1 MKLYNTC
8 LAGVIGLVA
17 FTACTNEALE
27 SKFTKDESYGTMQV
41 NVDVSKPKSKAT
53 AEVTDFPVLIF
64 DAEGN
69 TVESYNTV
77 AEVPESIKLG
87 VGNYVVQSHTPG
99 TIKKKMS
106 EPYYLGEKDVEILKD
121 VTSEVEV
128 ICKMQNSII
137 TIGYD
142 DEFKEVFSSWEIIV
156 SDGSETTLSFTNNST
171 SSVYWYFGED
181 GAKELTVNFRG
192 TTSEGSTITT
202 RYVLTKD
209 QASEGYDDDSENFG
223 GGNAIKINIKP
234 TESTEGSVNS
244 ITINADVTF
253 PETNDTV
260 NVDVVDVP
268 IFNPDTD
275 TDPDNPDTGDEAI
288 TLSLPADIAFPAFG
302 ADGVDKSLGDTYI
315 AATAG
320 LKSIKVSIES
330 TSEDM
335 VSSLNDLTTQY
346 GVDFVNGAEIVG
358 NQSVVALFSDLN
370 QSLSVPAEGD
380 KEYTFPIGN
389 FFDFLQVLQG
399 EHTFNLTVT
408 DMNGETKGGKL
419 KITIQ

>member
-17 FTACTNEALE
+17 FTACNNEDLE
-27 SKFTKDESYGTMQV
+27 SKFTKDKAYGVMQV
-41 NVDVSKPKSKAT
+41 SVDVSKPKSKAT
-53 AEVTDFPVLIF
+53 SEVTDFPVLIF

-69 TVESYNTV
+69 QIESYTTV
-77 AEVPESIKLG
+77 ADVPENIKLG

-99 TIKKKMS
+99 TIKKRMS

-137 TIGYD
+137 TVGYD
-142 DEFKEVFSSWEIIV
+142 EEFKEVFSSWEIIV
-156 SDGSETTLSFTNNST
+156 SDGSETTLSFTDSSI

-181 GAKELTVNFRG
+181 GVKELTVNFRG
-192 TTSEGSTITT
+192 TTSEGSTIAT

-209 QASEGYDDDSENFG
+209 QASESYDDDNENFCG
-223 GGNAIKINIKP
+223 GDAIQINVKP
-234 TESTEGSVNS
+234 TESTEGNVTGV
-244 ITINADVTF
+244 TINADVTF
-253 PETNDTV
+253 PETNEKV

-268 IFNPDTD
+268 IFTPD
-275 TDPDNPDTGDEAI
+275 TDPDPDTPGTGDEAV
-288 TLSLPADIAFPAFG
+288 TLSLPADIAFPAFC
-302 ADGVDKSLGDTYI
+302 ADDVDKSLGDTYI
-315 AATAG
+315 AATVG

-335 VSSLNDLTTQY
+335 VSSLNDLTKQY

-358 NQSVVALFSDLN
+358 NQSVVNLFNDLG

-389 FFDFLQVLQG
+389 FFGFLQVLQG

-408 DMNGETKGGKL
+408 DLNGETKGGKL

>member
-1 MKLYNTC
+1 M
-8 LAGVIGLVA
+8 
-17 FTACTNEALE
+17 
-27 SKFTKDESYGTMQV
+27 
-41 NVDVSKPKSKAT
+41 
-53 AEVTDFPVLIF
+53 
-64 DAEGN
+64 
-69 TVESYNTV
+69 
-77 AEVPESIKLG
+77 
-87 VGNYVVQSHTPG
+87 
-99 TIKKKMS
+99 
-106 EPYYLGEKDVEILKD
+106 
-121 VTSEVEV
+121 
-128 ICKMQNSII
+128 
-137 TIGYD
+137 
-142 DEFKEVFSSWEIIV
+142 
-156 SDGSETTLSFTNNST
+156 
-171 SSVYWYFGED
+171 
-181 GAKELTVNFRG
+181 
-192 TTSEGSTITT
+192 
-202 RYVLTKD
+202 LTKD

-223 GGNAIKINIKP
+223 GGNAIKINVKP
-234 TESTEGSVNS
+234 TESTEGNVTN
-244 ITINADVTF
+244 IVINADVTF

-268 IFNPDTD
+268 IFKPDSGSD

-288 TLSLPADIAFPAFG
+288 TLTLPADIAFPYMG
-302 ADGVDKSLGDTYI
+302 ASGVDKSLGDTYI

-335 VSSLNDLTTQY
+335 VSSLNDLTSQY

-358 NQSVVALFSDLN
+358 NQSVVALFNDLG